1 MFTQS
6 STICVFIFWV
16 CKPINGFQSPLFYCK
31 KNTLPWTLLYYR
43 ILRTHQSVHN
53 IVFTLIATTI
63 KCCFFQRV
71 WCVSFIQAEKQTN
84 NSLWYYNFEEKEKK
98 INGNMWTPD
107 IDDQRHQSSNK
118 TFRWFNTFCLETK
131 LSSKRCTFTSISFR
145 QNFQQLEKSWMK
157 LVNQASVEIQLL
169 CLML

>member
-16 CKPINGFQSPLFYCK
+16 WKPINGFQSPLFYCK

-53 IVFTLIATTI
+53 IVFTLIATTT

-98 INGNMWTPD
+98 LTEICGHRTLMINAISHP
-107 IDDQRHQSSNK
+107 IKRSDD
-118 TFRWFNTFCLETK
+118 
-131 LSSKRCTFTSISFR
+131 SILFVLK
-145 QNFQQLEKSWMK
+145 QNFRAKDVLPLPFLFVKIFNNWKRVEWNWWIK
-157 LVNQASVEIQLL
+157 LRWKFSCCV
-169 CLML
+169 